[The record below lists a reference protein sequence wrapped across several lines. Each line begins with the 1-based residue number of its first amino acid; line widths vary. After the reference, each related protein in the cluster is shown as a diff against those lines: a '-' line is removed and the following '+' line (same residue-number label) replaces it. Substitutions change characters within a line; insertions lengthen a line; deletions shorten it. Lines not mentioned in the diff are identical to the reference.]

1 MMNLLIFAIG
11 VLGGSAVTLI
21 ILGIQSGVGYFKV
34 DPVEPDEGTYSIKI
48 NSTID
53 ANMGS
58 SLGYIK
64 ITNSQIK

>member
-34 DPVEPDEGTYSIKI
+34 DPVEPDEGTYSVNVRLEANQNLLKKKI
-48 NSTID
+48 I
-53 ANMGS
+53 
-58 SLGYIK
+58 LLYLE
-64 ITNSQIK
+64 SQR